1 MIVLDLSVSNT
12 FMLDNKQEMQLW
24 RRKNCIRNCGFARC
38 IETCIFC
45 ELSYFYLI
53 ECLWVWA
60 FICSSAWKNNLYK
73 FWPNTTLAKKLLS
86 QKIRSENWVKSA
98 ENPLSE
104 SNESPEAYFAL
115 SIYSRLGVESNCN
128 LFEIRSIRFENL
140 RFDWFE
146 RAKNIRKIRWKL
158 IRNSFDSIRLQL

>member
-24 RRKNCIRNCGFARC
+24 RRKNCIRNCGFAGC

-60 FICSSAWKNNLYK
+60 FICSSARKNNLYK

-104 SNESPEAYFAL
+104 GNENESPEAYFAL
-115 SIYSRLGVESNCN
+115 SIYSRSEIQPTYSSAMNNQPLGHKS
-128 LFEIRSIRFENL
+128 
-140 RFDWFE
+140 
-146 RAKNIRKIRWKL
+146 
-158 IRNSFDSIRLQL
+158 